1 MKKSFV
7 ILALASMVS
16 SPVFAENF
24 KGFAVGIDA
33 EARKYRLDT
42 EDEKLKKSA
51 TVPHLSVSY
60 GTGQDRLVGI
70 AEAKIAA
77 TKNKVMEEADLLL
90 VDEEGEAFPVSGK
103 VEQKNELALGYLVGY
118 KVTEQFVPYG
128 QVDYRVAQVKYQD
141 TSTEMPEA
149 NRTLKDNM
157 KGFGFGLGAKYAIT
171 PNVEIG
177 AEYLHSRLKTQKEKD
192 KVNSHNVSLGAAYRF

>member
-7 ILALASMVS
+7 ILALTSMIS

-33 EARKYRLDT
+33 EARKYRMDLADGK
-42 EDEKLKKSA
+42 KLKKSA

-70 AEAKIAA
+70 AEAKVAA
-77 TKNKVMEEADLLL
+77 TKNKVMEADDLLF
-90 VDEEGEAFPVSGK
+90 VDEDGETYPVSGK
-103 VEQKNELALGYLVGY
+103 IEQKNELALGYLVGY

-128 QVDYRVAQVKYQD
+128 KVDYRLSQVKH
-141 TSTEMPEA
+141 TVKSLEIAESES
-149 NRTLKDNM
+149 LKDNM
-157 KGFGFGLGAKYAIT
+157 KGFSFGLGAKYAVT
-171 PNVEIG
+171 PNVEVG
-177 AEYLHSRLKTQKEKD
+177 AEYMHNRLKTQKSED
-192 KVNSHNVSLGAAYRF
+192 KVYSHNVSLGAAYRF

>member
-90 VDEEGEAFPVSGK
+90 VDE
-103 VEQKNELALGYLVGY
+103 
-118 KVTEQFVPYG
+118 
-128 QVDYRVAQVKYQD
+128 
-141 TSTEMPEA
+141 
-149 NRTLKDNM
+149 
-157 KGFGFGLGAKYAIT
+157 
-171 PNVEIG
+171 
-177 AEYLHSRLKTQKEKD
+177 
-192 KVNSHNVSLGAAYRF
+192 

>member
-128 QVDYRVAQVKYQD
+128 KVDYRLSQVKHTVQSLETQD
-141 TSTEMPEA
+141 SES
-149 NRTLKDNM
+149 LKDNM

-177 AEYLHSRLKTQKEKD
+177 AEYLHNRLKTQKSKD
-192 KVNSHNVSLGAAYRF
+192 KVSSHNVSLGAAYRF